1 MLLILPPLPDQ
12 ATWVNIEPEAFSI
25 VVPPQP
31 VTPGSDAGYRTSAG
45 CSDPLSPE
53 ETRIVTPSTGASVLM
68 ASLMLFIAD
77 PHPLSSPAQLMDN
90 TKSLFV
96 VSWIAVVIAS
106 THPCSS
112 FGAK

>member
-1 MLLILPPLPDQ
+1 MVLIPPQLLNQPNGVKYDPK
-12 ATWVNIEPEAFSI
+12 TFSI
-25 VVPPQP
+25 VDPPQP

-68 ASLMLFIAD
+68 ASLMLFIAE

-90 TKSLFV
+90 TEGLFV
-96 VSWIAVVIAS
+96 VSWIAVVMAS